1 MTGCIIG
8 SLITLILHMDIGN
21 LSFIKKD
28 STWITLFLHNLYV
41 NGLLVLGGVLLGFP
55 TLIILFVNSIIT
67 GFQFSQS
74 FLTGQISEL
83 LFGIMPHGIFEIPA
97 SILSAA
103 LGFQI
108 FGFIYT
114 LIFSKNNTSWDFF
127 KFAKKCVLIILL
139 TCIAAMMEVFVQLY
153 STT

>member
-1 MTGCIIG
+1 MDIG
-8 SLITLILHMDIGN
+8 SL
-21 LSFIKKD
+21 SFSKSNTGW
-28 STWITLFLHNLYV
+28 STYFLHNLYV
-41 NGLLVLGGVLLGFP
+41 NVLLVLGGILLGIP
-55 TLIILFVNSIIT
+55 TLIILLVNSFIT

-74 FLTGQISEL
+74 FITGQIADL

-108 FGFIYT
+108 SSFIYVR
-114 LIFSKNNTSWDFF
+114 IFHRNNASWDFI
-127 KFAKKCVLIILL
+127 KFTKQCILIIIL
-139 TCIAAMMEVFVQLY
+139 TCIAAMMEAFVHLH